1 MGVQSWGSGVHWA
14 VLAISVWPLAV
25 VGSGSEW
32 LFLSFCVYFLL
43 HFIDLGG
50 GGGEWAKKRREE
62 GSDCAKLSSALT
74 RVHKGELITSTHE
87 LLSILLSEG
96 STALG
101 AENCGPSL
109 ASLPCL
115 LCSSHSTLC
124 CSSHTP
130 WKFLPGGLEPWASLL
145 SPSLTILQDDTLGLW
160 GGAFHSVHKVE
171 DQDSEK

>member
-14 VLAISVWPLAV
+14 VLAISAWPLAV

-50 GGGEWAKKRREE
+50 GGGEWAKKRLEE

-74 RVHKGELITSTHE
+74 CVHKGELITSTHE
-87 LLSILLSEG
+87 LPSILLSEG
-96 STALG
+96 STAPG
-101 AENCGPSL
+101 AEDCGPSL

-124 CSSHTP
+124 CSSNNTMEVSP
-130 WKFLPGGLEPWASLL
+130 WGPRA
-145 SPSLTILQDDTLGLW
+145 LG
-160 GGAFHSVHKVE
+160 FIVVTVS
-171 DQDSEK
+171 DYPPR